1 MGASLGCFPVRP
13 KVWAAANRSKR
24 FKAQARGP
32 SDAVGRSGCL
42 VSVNRV
48 AAGCPGPSNIRT
60 RSAEAV
66 AGDVDFPKSTPG
78 ASRRRRRRG
87 DAWGVVLGH
96 FARRLTSHFRAG
108 YCHTSHDQVA
118 NSVDFG
124 APPRPHCSRDLR
136 YASVVSRRRFM
147 DENAIAIGSRR
158 AERLQNRLAAHCTR
172 RGVQP
177 SATRRRSSRPTRQA
191 AASRAQ
197 KRS

>member
-136 YASVVSRRRFM
+136 YASVVSRRRLV
-147 DENAIAIGSRR
+147 DENAIAIAARR

-177 SATRRRSSRPTRQA
+177 SATRRRSR
-191 AASRAQ
+191 
-197 KRS
+197 